1 VYIGEVDATERDLEL
16 PKPVEL
22 SLMPTPVVMSL
33 PVSAQR
39 LQLGEIGA
47 ELPGLTG
54 RLIGPPGARQPLP

>member
-1 VYIGEVDATERDLEL
+1 MYKVELDAIERDLEL

-22 SLMPTPVVMSL
+22 NLMPTPVVLIL

-39 LQLGEIGA
+39 LQVGEIGA